1 MGFRIVKTESGKAWG
16 DVDKSSLWAR
26 VKRGLQEGAD
36 GIADAIREVYAVL
49 KNPVSP
55 DLTESDC
62 WGPHHEITEGG
73 DVRLNRGGL
82 VAAVAALS
90 GARSEPDLSPDEKAK
105 ARAHLLKHY
114 RELEMPIPASLGG
127 EGEFTRLGALVSS
140 EIAVESV
147 PLGVG
152 INVVAL
158 KDGDPDPMEV
168 VVEIPSGKSKL
179 GWNYTMQALQDI
191 GQEVMERGLLGFLG
205 HQKPENLD
213 HEFPKPVTHWV
224 GAKLDQLAGKLYLR
238 GVVDKTADDLKRWIK
253 AGSVRSTSIFGVPKL
268 ETSRGETR
276 VVGYKALSNDWSPPG
291 REGMSTKVIAWGE
304 IDSIITAEGGEKVMS
319 WEVVA
324 KLKDL
329 LAQGEVT
336 LKQVAGELGL
346 TLDAVGEAV
355 DEKAYNDLKTASEHL
370 AKVKEALSVAGEMD
384 VVRVAKEASGA
395 LTEKLTGEYGKLV
408 DAVIG
413 EKVSGEIA
421 QTLVRNMLKSPEGST
436 KEEIAGEIDKLLAD
450 EKMKSAL
457 SALHLD
463 NPVLVGK
470 GKEDA
475 SNPYLQPRQVRI

>member
-168 VVEIPSGKSKL
+168 VVEIPSGKSKR

-224 GAKLDQLAGKLYLR
+224 GAKLRPAWQEGLYLR

-268 ETSRGETR
+268 ETSGGETR

-304 IDSIITAEGGEKVMS
+304 IDSIITPEGGEKVMS
-319 WEVVA
+319 WKEVVA

-355 DEKAYNDLKTASEHL
+355 DEKAYKGLKTASEHL

-384 VVRVAKEASGA
+384 VVQVAKEASGA

-408 DAVIG
+408 DAV
-413 EKVSGEIA
+413 KVKRCQGKCS
-421 QTLVRNMLKSPEGST
+421 TLPEHAEVAEGST
-436 KEEIAGEIDKLLAD
+436 KKRLR
-450 EKMKSAL
+450 EK
-457 SALHLD
+457 
-463 NPVLVGK
+463 
-470 GKEDA
+470 
-475 SNPYLQPRQVRI
+475 